1 MLDVSITIISW
12 NTKELLRNCLNS
24 IYDTV
29 SDGLSYEVI
38 VIDNASADS
47 SAEMVGEEFP
57 QVGLVK
63 NIENVGF
70 ARANNQAV
78 EIAKGE
84 YILLLNSDAIILE
97 RALNKMISFMN
108 EHLDVAVVGCR
119 LLNEDRSPQPSF
131 GYFPTLWTISTQMFF
146 LDRIFPKVKTLIVKN
161 PSLYS
166 SQEVDWVTG
175 ACFILRREALGDM
188 QPFDPNYFM
197 YLEEV
202 DLCYRI
208 KQKNF
213 KIFYLSEAE
222 IIHLGGASI
231 GRRAKAIA
239 YTYENLFYF
248 FKKHY
253 SSGKVRLLKF
263 IIYLEVIFKVPL
275 FGLLSIIPSFR
286 ELGQD
291 RLRAYLGAG
300 RIALKAR

>member
-1 MLDVSITIISW
+1 MLDVSIIIISW
-12 NTKELLRNCLNS
+12 NTKKLLRNCLNS
-24 IYDTV
+24 IYNTV

-38 VIDNASADS
+38 VIDNASTDS
-47 SAEMVGEEFP
+47 SAEMVEEEFS
-57 QVGLVK
+57 QVRLGK

-78 EIAKGE
+78 EIAEGE
-84 YILLLNSDAIILE
+84 YILLLNSDTIVLDAT
-97 RALNKMISFMN
+97 LNKMISFMN
-108 EHLDVAVVGCR
+108 EHPDVAVVGCR

-131 GYFPTLWTISTQMFF
+131 GYFPTLWTVSMQMFF
-146 LDRIFPKVKTLIVKN
+146 LDRIYPKLKTLIVKN
-161 PSLYS
+161 PSPYS

-175 ACFILRREALGDM
+175 ACFILRREALRDM
-188 QPFDPNYFM
+188 QLFDPNYFM

-202 DLCYRI
+202 DLCYRL

-213 KIFYLSEAE
+213 KVFYLSEAE

-231 GRRAKAIA
+231 GGRTKAIA

-253 SSGKVRLLKF
+253 PSGKVRLLRF

-286 ELGQD
+286 QLGQD
-291 RLRAYLGAG
+291 RLKAYLGVG